1 MLYIDNI
8 IKKTVDCPNPLN
20 TNLNILRKNLDANQI
35 FIAHRLGGITER
47 QENNI
52 LFFEDALKR
61 GFNFFE
67 TDIYVYED
75 QLYLY
80 HPKDNQTQSDIL
92 KIINKDKSLNDFD
105 DLINKIKSIN
115 ANILVIL
122 DIKNNQNRL
131 DIFNLIEKKTKPYK
145 KKFIIQAENFEEILY
160 LRKLGYDK
168 ELLKTDKIKKNIKSI
183 INCANKL
190 NIDNISIHKLKF
202 DLYKNILIKDYKKT
216 NIKIYIY
223 PVNDFD
229 YVNSLRQYS
238 FFGGV
243 FSKYVLK

>member
-1 MLYIDNI
+1 MNKQTSSYIFFIIISIISFIFLSTFFFKLFKQPEYYFQFRSKLLYIDNI

-131 DIFNLIEKKTKPYK
+131 DIFNLIEKKNKT
-145 KKFIIQAENFEEILY
+145 IQ
-160 LRKLGYDK
+160 K
-168 ELLKTDKIKKNIKSI
+168 
-183 INCANKL
+183 
-190 NIDNISIHKLKF
+190 
-202 DLYKNILIKDYKKT
+202 
-216 NIKIYIY
+216 KIYY
-223 PVNDFD
+223 T
-229 YVNSLRQYS
+229 
-238 FFGGV
+238 G
-243 FSKYVLK
+243 